1 MSSLFNIS
9 QEFKVI
15 FDLANDIEAEEQE
28 TLAELFESIEAELSE
43 KLDNTSYIIKQLDAD
58 AATIKAEAKRLT
70 DKART
75 LENRG
80 KYLKEL
86 MLGAIK
92 ASGVEKLKSNLFSY
106 SIKRSEALSVLSEDN
121 ISREFFRVK
130 KEVDKTKLKAFINSG
145 GVVDGVSII
154 ENESLVTR

>member
-9 QEFKVI
+9 QEFKAI
-15 FDLANDIEAEEQE
+15 FDLANDVETEEQE

-75 LENRG
+75 LENIG
-80 KYLKEL
+80 KYLKVL

-106 SIKRSEALSVLSEDN
+106 SIKRSEALNVLSEDN

-130 KEVDKTKLKAFINSG
+130 KEVDKTKLKAFIKSG

-154 ENESLVTR
+154 ENQSLVTR